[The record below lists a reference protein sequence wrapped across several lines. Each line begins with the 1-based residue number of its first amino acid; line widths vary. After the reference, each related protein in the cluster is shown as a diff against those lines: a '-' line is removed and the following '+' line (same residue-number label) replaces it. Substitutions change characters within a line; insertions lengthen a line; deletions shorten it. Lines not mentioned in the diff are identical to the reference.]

1 MMTHVVFF
9 RLKPEHR
16 ERAAELAER
25 LVSMRGKITELREI
39 EAGVD
44 VARSERAWDVALITR
59 FDDAAGLAVY
69 RDHPVHLD
77 VLAFVHEVCGETA
90 VVDYES

>member
-9 RLKPEHR
+9 RLKPEHAD
-16 ERAAELAER
+16 RAAELADR
-25 LVSMRGKITELREI
+25 LAGMRGQIPGLREL

-59 FDDAAGLAVY
+59 FDDAEALAVY

-77 VLAFVHEVCGETA
+77 VLAFVRDVCSETA